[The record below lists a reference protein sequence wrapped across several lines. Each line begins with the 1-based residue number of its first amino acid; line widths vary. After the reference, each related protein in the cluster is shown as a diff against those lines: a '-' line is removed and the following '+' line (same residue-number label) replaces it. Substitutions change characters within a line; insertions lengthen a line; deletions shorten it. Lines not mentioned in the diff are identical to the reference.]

1 MLNFIFSVGIFIIPI
16 TLNMIHY
23 NVGGS
28 LTADAPSYVNRQA
41 DTDLYNALKA
51 GEFCY
56 VLNCRQMGKSSILV
70 RTRCRL
76 QNEGYKCSTVDMT
89 RIGSENIT
97 VEQWYKG
104 IVTELWRGFN
114 LMGKV
119 NLKTW
124 WNDRQ
129 DMSLLHRLSDFI
141 EEVLFE
147 KIPDTN
153 FVIFIDEIDSIL
165 SLGFSVDDFFAFI
178 RFCYNQRAINPEYNR
193 LTFAIFGVA
202 TPSDLISDKKRTPFN
217 IGKAIELNGFT
228 LEESEPLTKG
238 LETKV
243 SNPQAVMKE
252 ILKWTGGQPFLT
264 QKLCSLVLE
273 IAQNWISEDEE
284 RGVFLIPTGTE
295 AYWVEFI
302 VQKRLVE
309 NWESQDEPEHLRTI
323 RDRLLRNENRAG
335 RLLGL
340 YQQILQSYLAP
351 VTAPQ
356 PLIPVD
362 DTLEQTELILS
373 GLIVKL
379 KGYLQIKNKI
389 YQAIFN
395 SEWVIKKLELLR
407 PYSQSLDGWL
417 TSEQKD
423 QSRLLRGQALK
434 DAQLWAVGKS
444 LSDIDYQFL
453 AKSEEQ
459 DRLEMQKTLEA
470 ERAKEVEARLFQ
482 EKKNLKLQRLFL
494 IVVCGALLLS
504 IALAITACWQYRQAS
519 LNEIKALAQSSE
531 ALFASNKKLDALIAA
546 IKAKHNLQ
554 TWDIKT
560 DKDIGKDVENV
571 LRRAVYGITESN
583 RLSGFS
589 GGVLG
594 VAFSPDGKMIASA
607 GQDKIIRLWKSDG
620 TLLFTLKGHKT
631 TVYKVKFSPDGKMIA
646 SCSLDG
652 TIKLWKTDGTL
663 IRTITDHKAA
673 VWEIAFHPYR
683 PIVGSA
689 SGDTTIQFWNFD
701 GTLIK
706 TIQAHNA
713 AVWGFAF
720 SPDGEMLASS
730 SADNTVKLWRFDG
743 TLVKTFKGHT
753 APVWNV
759 NFSPDGSKIVSASD
773 DNTLKLWDIQGNLL
787 KTFMGHNAG
796 VLRVAFSPN
805 GNKIVSGSADKT
817 VKLWRLD
824 GTLITTLKGHIAAV
838 YGVAFSPDGK
848 VIVSASTDKTVKL
861 WQPQESFLQTLNGH
875 TSAVWRVAFSPDG
888 KTVASASGDSTIKLW
903 TRQGILLKTL
913 AGHKAAVMAVSFSPD
928 GKMLASSSA
937 DGIVKLW
944 NIDGKLLRTISGH
957 DGLIHALTFNQNGD
971 IIASGSDDT
980 TIKLWDKKGKL
991 LATLKGHNSR
1001 IYALKFSNNGR
1012 FLVSGSGD
1020 ETVKIWFLLPQS
1032 LGNNAANYRLLKT
1045 LKPGKGEVWGVAL
1058 SPDGSKV
1065 AASTIEGIINVWD
1078 LKSNLGKVNEVLLKT
1093 LEGDKDS
1100 FTRIDFSPDGR
1111 FLTTGSWDGTVKVWN
1126 LKGQL
1131 ITTLTSHDATVWGV
1145 IFSPDGAMIA
1155 SASDDQT
1162 VILWDLK
1169 RILKL
1174 NLFEAGCDWA
1184 RDYLRTNAEVSDS
1197 ERRLCER

>member
-1 MLNFIFSVGIFIIPI
+1 M
-16 TLNMIHY
+16 THY

-76 QNEGYKCSTVDMT
+76 QNEGYKCSTLDMT

-119 NLKTW
+119 NLKAW

-129 DMSLLHRLSDFI
+129 DISLLQRLSDFI
-141 EEVLFE
+141 EDVLVE
-147 KIPDTN
+147 KIVEQN
-153 FVIFIDEIDSIL
+153 LVIFIDEIDSIL
-165 SLGFSVDDFFAFI
+165 SLDFSIDDFFAFI

-202 TPSDLISDKKRTPFN
+202 APCDLISDKKRTPFN
-217 IGKAIELNGFT
+217 IGKSIELHGFT
-228 LEESEPLTKG
+228 LEECEALVKG
-238 LETKV
+238 LEGKV

-273 IAQNWISEDEE
+273 IPENWIIENEN
-284 RGVFLIPTGTE
+284 RGGFLIPTDTE
-295 AYWVEFI
+295 VFWVEFI

-351 VTAPQ
+351 VSAPQ
-356 PLIPVD
+356 PLVAAD
-362 DTLEQTELILS
+362 HSREQTELILS
-373 GLIVKL
+373 GLVVKV

-389 YQAIFN
+389 YQQIYN
-395 SEWVIKKLELLR
+395 LEWVEKKLEKLR
-407 PYSQSLDGWL
+407 PYSQSLDGWIA
-417 TSEQKD
+417 SEEKD
-423 QSRLLRGQALK
+423 ESRLLRGQALK
-434 DAQLWAVGKS
+434 EAQLWAVGKS

-453 AKSEEQ
+453 ARSEEQ
-459 DRLEMQKTLEA
+459 DRREVQKTLEA

-482 EKKNLKLQRLFL
+482 EKKNVKLQRLFL
-494 IVVCGALLLS
+494 MVVSGALLLS
-504 IALAITACWQYRQAS
+504 IGLAITAFWQYRQAS

-531 ALFASNKKLDALIAA
+531 ALFASNKRLDALIAA
-546 IKAKHNLQ
+546 IKAKRNLQ
-554 TWDIKT
+554 SWDIKT
-560 DKDIGKDVENV
+560 DKDISKDVEDV

-589 GGVLG
+589 GGVLA
-594 VAFSPDGKMIASA
+594 VAFSPDGKMLASA

-620 TLLFTLKGHKT
+620 TLLFSLKGHKT

-646 SCSLDG
+646 TCSLDG

-663 IRTITDHKAA
+663 IRTITGHQA
-673 VWEIAFHPYR
+673 VIWEIAFHPSQ
-683 PIVGSA
+683 PILASA
-689 SGDTTIQFWNFD
+689 SGDTTIKFWKFD

-713 AVWGFAF
+713 AVWGLAF

-743 TLVKTFKGHT
+743 TLVKIFKGHT

-773 DNTLKLWDIQGNLL
+773 DRTLKLWDTKGNLL
-787 KTFMGHNAG
+787 NTFIGHNAG
-796 VLRVAFSPN
+796 VLRVDFSPK

-875 TSAVWRVAFSPDG
+875 TSTVWRVAFSPDG
-888 KTVASASGDSTIKLW
+888 KRVASASGDSTIKLW
-903 TRQGILLKTL
+903 TREGILLKTL
-913 AGHKAAVMAVSFSPD
+913 AGHKAAVMAVTFSPD

-944 NIDGKLLRTISGH
+944 NIDGNLLRTISGH
-957 DGLIHALTFNQNGD
+957 EGLIHALAFSHNGE

-980 TIKLWDKKGKL
+980 KVKLWDKKGNL

-1001 IYALKFSNNGR
+1001 IYALKFSKNGR
-1012 FLVSGSGD
+1012 FLASGSGD
-1020 ETVKIWFLLPQS
+1020 GTVKLWSILPQS
-1032 LGNNAANYRLLKT
+1032 LADAAANYLLLKT
-1045 LKPGKGEVWGVAL
+1045 LKPGRGEVWGVAL

-1078 LKSNLGKVNEVLLKT
+1078 LKSNLGQQNELLLKT
-1093 LEGDKDS
+1093 IEGDKDS

-1111 FLTTGSWDGTVKVWN
+1111 FLTTGSWDGTVKVWD
-1126 LKGQL
+1126 LKGRL
-1131 ITTLTSHDATVWGV
+1131 LTTLTGHDATVWGV
-1145 IFSPDGAMIA
+1145 SFSPDGETIA

-1174 NLFEAGCDWA
+1174 NLLEAGCDWA

-1197 ERRLCER
+1197 ERRLCDR